1 MFFVLIQYCLFVFL
15 FWSMFHMSQC
25 DALYLSQ
32 PIFYSHSFLV
42 YVLLVR
48 QCLHHCFGGFVNVT
62 SVIKNFQPVWLWK
75 SARKNNMFFVCFLF
89 CVSHSGGPTVLY
101 ASSVLGPNSRFGI
114 RIRSI
119 VFPCTF
125 SIALTSIQ
133 SQLYSHVHS
142 QPRADECI
150 HVQSQ
155 LCWCAAT
162 IVNSCIHPPQVK
174 KCTVKNLL
182 DLESP
187 PKNVISKCVFH
198 WLKHGAASKPCV
210 SSCSSA
216 SKKAQN
222 WGFEITNVRYG
233 HQPAFCRHF
242 NDGSNSC
249 FQTTNWNAAQAG

>member
-125 SIALTSIQ
+125 SIALTSVSSTISIALTSEHSQLYFHVQCTFSIALRSGQ
-133 SQLYSHVHS
+133 SQMYSHVHS
-142 QPRADECI
+142 HCI
-150 HVQSQ
+150 PTYI
-155 LCWCAAT
+155 L
-162 IVNSCIHPPQVK
+162 NSAKVHILNIRNISNE
-174 KCTVKNLL
+174 KNH
-182 DLESP
+182 S
-187 PKNVISKCVFH
+187 
-198 WLKHGAASKPCV
+198 
-210 SSCSSA
+210 
-216 SKKAQN
+216 
-222 WGFEITNVRYG
+222 
-233 HQPAFCRHF
+233 
-242 NDGSNSC
+242 
-249 FQTTNWNAAQAG
+249 